1 MSSVG
6 KLAELV
12 AAAHW
17 DLGLD
22 FLGLHEGLDSLSTC
36 TVALVFLASSSSP
49 SCCISC
55 KVHDPQELG
64 VHHLKRLMSLISRC
78 CFCAVVGTV
87 CAWCGSWTWPC
98 LHWGLQILKHLGPD
112 KKESGSF
119 LRHISCCRPSTAQPS
134 PRGTQGKRTRV
145 YTSNCVQH
153 IGIITEPNIYEPPA
167 PSGYLTQEQVG
178 MACSI
183 LCQKIPR
190 SPGLGI
196 TNVIDFLLEEVNP
209 DSSLEGLLLKLK
221 LQYFGHLMQS

>member
-22 FLGLHEGLDSLSTC
+22 FLGFTR
-36 TVALVFLASSSSP
+36 ALTASAPALWPWRSWHLLPALLVVFLG
-49 SCCISC
+49 

-98 LHWGLQILKHLGPD
+98 LHWGLQILKCLGPD
-112 KKESGSF
+112 KKES
-119 LRHISCCRPSTAQPS
+119 R
-134 PRGTQGKRTRV
+134 
-145 YTSNCVQH
+145 
-153 IGIITEPNIYEPPA
+153 
-167 PSGYLTQEQVG
+167 
-178 MACSI
+178 
-183 LCQKIPR
+183 
-190 SPGLGI
+190 
-196 TNVIDFLLEEVNP
+196 
-209 DSSLEGLLLKLK
+209 
-221 LQYFGHLMQS
+221 